1 MKTAN
6 TNRIAEA
13 LARRGAM
20 FVGLYYLLTILIG
33 AFLLFFH
40 GRSAFVSDL
49 IASGCYLCATVVF
62 YDLSKSVNTS
72 FSGRK

>member
-1 MKTAN
+1 MRSNRMKQ
-6 TNRIAEA
+6 IAEG
-13 LARRGAM
+13 LSRHRTM
-20 FVGLYYLLTILIG
+20 LVGVYYLLTILTG

-40 GRSAFVSDL
+40 GQSAFVTDL